1 MICLLC
7 YAGKPNASWC
17 QSLYSAMHSG
27 GGQRLLMLL
36 FSALQ
41 VGSGEEGAGI
51 FSPRQKLL
59 SQAFHTG
66 SLLSTKWIPL
76 ICKLQLNKLE
86 MESSSMAAKVK
97 PGRNPKAWVCLNQMH
112 MGLMD
117 PGKFLKPQRSNSQG
131 EGSPQGWEPLAL
143 RVRRALKMWPQWP
156 PN

>member
-1 MICLLC
+1 MYKLQWFAFFAMQENRML
-7 YAGKPNASWC
+7 AGC
-17 QSLYSAMHSG
+17 LYSAMHS

-76 ICKLQLNKLE
+76 ICKLQLNAGDGVWVLWLQRL
-86 MESSSMAAKVK
+86 V

-117 PGKFLKPQRSNSQG
+117 PGKFLNHRGPTHRGKL
-131 EGSPQGWEPLAL
+131 PLRDENHL
-143 RVRRALKMWPQWP
+143 FIRRALKRWPQQP
-156 PN
+156 PT